1 MNEEDL
7 RDCFAM
13 FALCGYMTK
22 MACDPNERG
31 AICAD
36 GEFADNNAEA
46 VAKASYIMADAML
59 EARNPPE
66 EGIAVIKKR
75 KYVRKN

>member
-13 FALCGYMTK
+13 FAMVGWLMNGDYTK
-22 MACDPNERG
+22 EEIPTL
-31 AICAD
+31 
-36 GEFADNNAEA
+36 
-46 VAKASYIMADAML
+46 SYDLADAML
-59 EARNPPE
+59 EARNPSDE

>member
-13 FALCGYMTK
+13 FALVGLCMREEVAVLGSVPD
-22 MACDPNERG
+22 MAYQV
-31 AICAD
+31 AD
-36 GEFADNNAEA
+36 G
-46 VAKASYIMADAML
+46 ML
-59 EARNPPE
+59 EARNAEPDE